1 MDSSIELAWGIV
13 KTFEGF
19 SPTIYLDPGGTPTI
33 GYGTTGPSIKGLK
46 TVSEAQGE
54 ALARQRLG
62 ELRVYISQLV
72 HRDLNDNQ
80 MGAVLDFCYNV
91 GMGNFGRSS
100 LLNYLCQ
107 GAWGLA
113 AEEFPKWTSARGIHL
128 PGLTRR
134 RLAEKALFSTP
145 L

>member
-1 MDSSIELAWGIV
+1 MNSIDLAWGLV
-13 KTFEGF
+13 KQFEGF
-19 SPTIYLDPGGTPTI
+19 QPTAYADPTGVITI
-33 GYGTTGPSIKGLK
+33 GYGTTGPTIKPK
-46 TVSEAQGE
+46 MVITEAQGE
-54 ALARQRLG
+54 DLARQRLLF
-62 ELRVYISQLV
+62 LRGAIEQLV

-80 MGAVLDFCYNV
+80 MGSVMDFCYNV
-91 GMGNFGRSS
+91 GMGNFGRSTM
-100 LLNYLCQ
+100 LNYLCQ